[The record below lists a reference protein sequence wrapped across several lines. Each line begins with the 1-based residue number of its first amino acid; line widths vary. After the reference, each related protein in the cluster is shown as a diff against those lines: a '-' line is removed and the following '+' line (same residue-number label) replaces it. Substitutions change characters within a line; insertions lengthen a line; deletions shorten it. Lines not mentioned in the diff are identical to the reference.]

1 MQLTR
6 EDNVIILGDVGICWR
21 KDKKDMWEY
30 IEKWERIDN
39 TPMLYFID
47 GNHENF
53 DILNS
58 LPINNNEGI
67 LSEHIRWLKRGTVK
81 IFENKKCLFIG
92 GAESLDKDR
101 RIKHLSWWEEESI
114 TEEDIKSIEKD
125 NYDYVFTHCAPR
137 SILDEYLYLL
147 VDFIFDQDTIS
158 HNSEDKLEL
167 IKNSISFDQWWFGH
181 YHKNLRLDD
190 NFMCLFD
197 RWEVL
202 K

>member
-6 EDNVIILGDVGICWR
+6 EDNVIILGDAGICWR

-30 IEKWERIDN
+30 IAKWERIDD

-58 LPINNNEGI
+58 LPIHDDEGI
-67 LSEHIRWLKRGTVK
+67 LSEHIRWLKRGAVK
-81 IFENKKCLFIG
+81 YFDNKKCLFIG

-114 TEEDIKSIEKD
+114 TEEDIKIIEEG

-137 SILDEYLYLL
+137 SILDEYLPLL
-147 VDFIFDQDTIS
+147 VDFMFDQDAIN

-167 IKNSISFDQWWFGH
+167 VKNRINFSNWWFAH

-190 NFMCLFD
+190 KFMCLYD

-202 K
+202 E

>member
-1 MQLTR
+1 M
-6 EDNVIILGDVGICWR
+6 
-21 KDKKDMWEY
+21 
-30 IEKWERIDN
+30 
-39 TPMLYFID
+39 
-47 GNHENF
+47 HENF

-101 RIKHLSWWEEESI
+101 RIEHLSWWKEESI
-114 TEEDIKSIEKD
+114 AEEDIKSIEKD

-137 SILDEYLYLL
+137 STLDEYLYLL
-147 VDFIFDQDTIS
+147 ADFIFDQDAIS

-167 IKNSISFDQWWFGH
+167 IKNSVTFDQWWFGH